1 MGLPRFFPENKIHE
15 FEYIPRYYDPVQD
28 EINRRIDEIHA
39 EMGLND
45 QKDGNTRIIQ
55 KGTFKRRYERQHKE
69 LKQSNL
75 RVFVLVVIL
84 GLICYFVNRYFGFM

>member
-1 MGLPRFFPENKIHE
+1 MGLPRFFPENKIRE
-15 FEYIPRYYDPVQD
+15 FHYIPRYYDPVKD
-28 EINRRIDEIHA
+28 EINRRVDEINK
-39 EMGLND
+39 ELGKEGTEDVRL
-45 QKDGNTRIIQ
+45 IQ
-55 KGTFKRRYERQHKE
+55 KGTFRRRYERQHKE

>member
-1 MGLPRFFPENKIHE
+1 MGLPRFFKEPKIHE
-15 FEYIPRYYDPVQD
+15 FEYIPRYYDPIKE
-28 EINRRIDEIHA
+28 EINRRIDDIHA
-39 EMGLND
+39 EMGISDSDD
-45 QKDGNTRIIQ
+45 QNVRLIR

-69 LKQSNL
+69 LRQSNL